1 MPVFLAVGFPVHY
14 ISGTSQCANCPGS
27 FMAFAKYAKS
37 GKIQWLSAFSAVPT
51 AILGALLGARL
62 NVCLSEEILEGIMLI
77 LVPVVAAIMIFNRDF
92 GREDASGQFSKNQLS
107 LRSALLGFSVG
118 LYHGFYAAGAGMFYM
133 LAFVLIDKLDLT
145 VASGNTKLVV
155 VFSNLAAAVT
165 YAISGVILWKVA
177 LMAMVFTISGNY
189 IGAKL
194 AVTKGAKVIRPMF
207 LAVIMIL
214 LVTVVVRLAL

>member
-1 MPVFLAVGFPVHY
+1 MDFTVISLAGLTLCAVFFAAGMMDAICGGGGLISMPVFLAVGFPVHY

-92 GREDASGQFSKNQLS
+92 GRGGC
-107 LRSALLGFSVG
+107 LRSVQQKSA
-118 LYHGFYAAGAGMFYM
+118 
-133 LAFVLIDKLDLT
+133 
-145 VASGNTKLVV
+145 
-155 VFSNLAAAVT
+155 
-165 YAISGVILWKVA
+165 
-177 LMAMVFTISGNY
+177 
-189 IGAKL
+189 
-194 AVTKGAKVIRPMF
+194 F
-207 LAVIMIL
+207 LALCTAGVQRGAVSWL
-214 LVTVVVRLAL
+214 LRCRGGDVLYAGLCAH

>member
-1 MPVFLAVGFPVHY
+1 
-14 ISGTSQCANCPGS
+14 
-27 FMAFAKYAKS
+27 
-37 GKIQWLSAFSAVPT
+37 
-51 AILGALLGARL
+51 
-62 NVCLSEEILEGIMLI
+62 
-77 LVPVVAAIMIFNRDF
+77 
-92 GREDASGQFSKNQLS
+92 
-107 LRSALLGFSVG
+107 
-118 LYHGFYAAGAGMFYM
+118 MFYM